1 VITDGSGPIALAGV
15 MGGQATEVT
24 AATSRILLE
33 SASFEARSIRRTARR
48 LGLLSEASQRFER
61 GVDPALAD
69 RAAARAAVLLARLG
83 GGRIATGLVDH
94 DRRPPARP
102 PVPLRLAR
110 AQLLTGTALT
120 TARARPRWRGWA
132 APRPPTATGAG
143 WSRRRARAP
152 ICCARSI

>member
-1 VITDGSGPIALAGV
+1 
-15 MGGQATEVT
+15 M
-24 AATSRILLE
+24 
-33 SASFEARSIRRTARR
+33 
-48 LGLLSEASQRFER
+48 SEASQRFER

-94 DRRPPARP
+94 DRRPPPRP

-120 TARARPRWRGWA
+120 TASCEAALARLDDDFAGVAGPMGERDAGEARLYAAAELRGIKL
-132 APRPPTATGAG
+132 P
-143 WSRRRARAP
+143 
-152 ICCARSI
+152 